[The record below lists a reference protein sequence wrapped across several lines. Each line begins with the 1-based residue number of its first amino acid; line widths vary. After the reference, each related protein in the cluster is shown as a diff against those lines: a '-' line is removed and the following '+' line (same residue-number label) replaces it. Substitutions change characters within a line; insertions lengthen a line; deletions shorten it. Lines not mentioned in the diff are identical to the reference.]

1 MKTRG
6 AWSVALTVVLS
17 SVAVVGFAST
27 GTASSPTTDPAEAA
41 RFGAG
46 WLARQARADG
56 SFQLLSNTYSDT
68 ATAALALAAA
78 GVAQTQFQSAVT
90 YLHDHVSDF
99 LAAGGDDD
107 PGSLGLV
114 IMAAVAGGQDPSNF
128 NGHDLVATLKATRD
142 KKAPGLYGS
151 GDPAFDGATRQSLA
165 LMGLAAAG
173 TTDAPAVQWLQTQ
186 QCPDKGWQAY
196 RTDTNAP
203 CQATDLSTFS
213 GEDTNS
219 TAVATEAL
227 RAQSATPPHGN
238 PLDWLKGAQ
247 NPDGGFGVLIGTAT
261 DANSTGLVSQ
271 AIVAGGENAIQGRWV
286 TAKGSTPDSA
296 LLALQIGCEG
306 AASDRGA
313 FAFQPDQSG
322 NLKANGYATAQATPG
337 VASKPF
343 PLGASTPAQGAPAVN
358 CSAATTTTTVG
369 TTTTAVRTAVTS
381 PPSGSAAVGA
391 VNAVT
396 TGATP
401 VATPVSATPS
411 FTG

>member
-1 MKTRG
+1 MKTK
-6 AWSVALTVVLS
+6 AALSVALTALLWGA
-17 SVAVVGFAST
+17 AVVGLAPT
-27 GTASSPTTDPAEAA
+27 GEAASPTADPALAA
-41 RFGAG
+41 RYGAG
-46 WLARQARADG
+46 WLARQAHGDG

-68 ATAALALAAA
+68 AIAALALAAA

-114 IMAAVAGGQDPSNF
+114 IMAAVAGGQDPANF

-151 GDPAFDGATRQSLA
+151 KDPSFDGATRQSLG

-173 TTDAPAVQWLQTQ
+173 STDGPAVQWLQTQ

-227 RAQSATPPHGN
+227 QAMTTAPPHGN

-247 NPDGGFGVLIGTAT
+247 NADGGFGLLVGTST
-261 DANSTGLVSQ
+261 DANSTGLVTQ
-271 AIVAGGENAIQGRWV
+271 AIVAGGENPAQGRWV
-286 TAKGSTPDSA
+286 TTTGKTPDVA
-296 LLALQIGCEG
+296 LLGLQIGCEG
-306 AASDRGA
+306 ATADRGA

-322 NLKANGYATAQATPG
+322 TLKPNGFATAQAIPG
-337 VASKPF
+337 AASKAF
-343 PLGASTPAQGAPAVN
+343 PLGASTPAQGAPTVD
-358 CSAATTTTTVG
+358 CSPATTTTTAV
-369 TTTTAVRTAVTS
+369 TATTAATTAATAPASGATS
-381 PPSGSAAVGA
+381 VGA
-391 VNAVT
+391 VQAGASSPVAAAVT
-396 TGATP
+396 
-401 VATPVSATPS
+401 ATPS

>member
-1 MKTRG
+1 MKTK
-6 AWSVALTVVLS
+6 AALSVALTALLGGA
-17 SVAVVGFAST
+17 AVVGLAPT
-27 GTASSPTTDPAEAA
+27 GEAASPTADPALAA
-41 RFGAG
+41 RYGAG
-46 WLARQARADG
+46 WLARQAQGDG

-78 GVAQTQFQSAVT
+78 GVAQTQFQSAVA

-99 LAAGGDDD
+99 LAAGGTDD

-114 IMAAVAGGQDPSNF
+114 IMAAVAGGQDPANF

-151 GDPAFDGATRQSLA
+151 KDPTFDGATRQSLA
-165 LMGLAAAG
+165 LMGLAAAAS
-173 TTDAPAVQWLQTQ
+173 TDGPAVQWLQTQ

-227 RAQSATPPHGN
+227 RAQSATPPLGN

-247 NPDGGFGVLIGTAT
+247 NADGGFGVLVGTAT
-261 DANSTGLVSQ
+261 DANSTGLVTQ
-271 AIVAGGENAIQGRWV
+271 AIVAGGENPAQGRWV
-286 TAKGSTPDSA
+286 TTTGTTPDSA

-306 AASDRGA
+306 ATSDRGA

-322 NLKANGYATAQATPG
+322 TLKPNAFATAQATPG
-337 VASKPF
+337 AASKAF
-343 PLGASTPAQGAPAVN
+343 PLGVSTPLQGAPTVD
-358 CSAATTTTTVG
+358 CSPVTTTTTTV
-369 TTTTAVRTAVTS
+369 TATTAVTAAATAPASGATS
-381 PPSGSAAVGA
+381 AVQA
-391 VNAVT
+391 VAS
-396 TGATP
+396 TP
-401 VATPVSATPS
+401 VATPVAATPT

>member
-1 MKTRG
+1 MKTK
-6 AWSVALTVVLS
+6 AALSVALTALLWGA
-17 SVAVVGFAST
+17 AVVGLAPT
-27 GTASSPTTDPAEAA
+27 GEAASPTADPALAA
-41 RFGAG
+41 RYGAG
-46 WLARQARADG
+46 WLARQAQGDG

-78 GVAQTQFQSAVT
+78 GEAQTQFQSAVT

-114 IMAAVAGGQDPSNF
+114 IMAAVAGGQDPANF

-151 GDPAFDGATRQSLA
+151 KDPTFDGATRQSLA
-165 LMGLAAAG
+165 LMGLAAAAS
-173 TTDAPAVQWLQTQ
+173 TDGPAVQWLQTQ

-196 RTDTNAP
+196 RADTNAP

-227 RAQSATPPHGN
+227 RALSATPPHGN

-247 NPDGGFGVLIGTAT
+247 NTDGGFGVLVGNAT
-261 DANSTGLVSQ
+261 DANSTGLVTQ
-271 AIVAGGENAIQGRWV
+271 AIVAGGENAGQGRWV
-286 TAKGSTPDSA
+286 TAKGTTPFAA
-296 LLALQIGCEG
+296 LLNLQIGCEG
-306 AASDRGA
+306 ATADRGA

-322 NLKANGYATAQATPG
+322 GLKANGYATAQAVPG
-337 VASKPF
+337 AASKSF
-343 PLGASTPAQGAPAVN
+343 PLGASTPAQGAPTVD
-358 CSAATTTTTVG
+358 CSVTTTTTAPATTTTTAAG
-369 TTTTAVRTAVTS
+369 TGVTS
-381 PPSGSAAVGA
+381 PGAATVAA
-391 VNAVT
+391 VNAAA
-396 TGATP
+396 GTP